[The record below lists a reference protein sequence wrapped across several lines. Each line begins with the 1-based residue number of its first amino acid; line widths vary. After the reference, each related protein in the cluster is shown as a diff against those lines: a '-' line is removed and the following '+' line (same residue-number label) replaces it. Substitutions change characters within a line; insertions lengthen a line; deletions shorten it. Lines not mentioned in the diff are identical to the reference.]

1 MSAASCLT
9 ETGKGSEAD
18 GIPSIVT
25 AHNGWCGGTLE
36 GSDAKGTVMAEYTV
50 NRAAVRRARDLI
62 AAKQW
67 VLDSEWG
74 ESQPDTDAQNAYL
87 EGHDWTDYG
96 SWFLGRTVGANPDT
110 KGGHAFVFG
119 DFRRI
124 HRSGLIACVYRASE
138 WHHKKVELAAHRLLQ
153 ELDKAAGIG

>member
-1 MSAASCLT
+1 MLGMPSASDPLPV
-9 ETGKGSEAD
+9 SVRQEAAD
-18 GIPSIVT
+18 
-25 AHNGWCGGTLE
+25 
-36 GSDAKGTVMAEYTV
+36 
-50 NRAAVRRARDLI
+50 I
-62 AAKQW
+62 AAFRERQGLPGLVDIHTHFMPKP

-153 ELDKAAGIG
+153 ELDKAAGIGK